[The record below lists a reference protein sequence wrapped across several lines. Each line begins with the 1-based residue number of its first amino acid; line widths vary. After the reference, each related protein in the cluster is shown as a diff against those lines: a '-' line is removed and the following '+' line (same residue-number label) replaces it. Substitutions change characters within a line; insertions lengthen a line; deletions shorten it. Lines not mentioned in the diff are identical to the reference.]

1 MNWMVVQEAD
11 LQLGV
16 FTGAEVGR
24 HGRGAGGGGGGHQ
37 PGQHHHYCDEVPY
50 AAGVLA
56 EGHAAT
62 LRRTGP
68 ASATVG

>member
-1 MNWMVVQEAD
+1 VQEAD

-16 FTGAEVGR
+16 SPVRKSADTVAARAAEEVVTSP
-24 HGRGAGGGGGGHQ
+24 ANIII
-37 PGQHHHYCDEVPY
+37 YCDEVPY